1 MYEHKQSRG
10 RRATGASARSPE
22 PKKLQRPR
30 PRSKSG
36 RNGGAKG
43 SLDKLSD
50 DLAEA
55 GQAGMKDPFIQAMV
69 KISQDNTA
77 ALAKA

>member
-10 RRATGASARSPE
+10 RRASGASARSPE
-22 PKKLQRPR
+22 PKKVRPR
-30 PRSKSG
+30 PRSKNG